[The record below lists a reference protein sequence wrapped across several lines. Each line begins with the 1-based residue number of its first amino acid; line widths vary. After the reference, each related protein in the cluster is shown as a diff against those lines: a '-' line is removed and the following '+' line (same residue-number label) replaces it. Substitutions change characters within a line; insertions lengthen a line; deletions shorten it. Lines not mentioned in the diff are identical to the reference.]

1 MLLLAA
7 KRPVEFRAQDGIAG
21 GSHAKRRGIV
31 LNFGS
36 VHGTFVIVGNGLQ
49 DPLDIRLPGILR
61 LTATGISIKQNDGDE
76 CCKGNEQQSEVNS
89 KILHILTH
97 LVGED
102 GLENLLVGLT
112 SYQMREE
119 RAQLQM
125 SDML

>member
-1 MLLLAA
+1 
-7 KRPVEFRAQDGIAG
+7 
-21 GSHAKRRGIV
+21 V

-36 VHGTFVIVGNGLQ
+36 VHGTLVVVGGNGLQ
-49 DPLDIRLPGILR
+49 DPLDIRLPRILR
-61 LTATGISIKQNDGDE
+61 LTATGIRIKQNDGDE

-97 LVGED
+97 LVGEN

-125 SDML
+125 SDRL